1 MDEMNDIAGHFSDE
15 IWRTQSTS
23 YSFPVLY
30 RLIEAEDKKVL
41 VQKKTRADW
50 LSKLHLHARPR
61 IMSLPTPRSVGILV
75 VACHEWGKAYWVTL
89 TSILALLVSVISGS
103 DVSQHCKFPAIYNFG
118 DSNSDTGG
126 ISAALGEIPLPYGE
140 TYFHRPSGRAGDGRL
155 VIDFIAE
162 DLRLPY
168 LSAYL
173 DSINANFR
181 HGANFATGGSSIRPG
196 GYSPFHLGIQ
206 ISQFIQFKSRT
217 NAIYSQQSSRGKFG
231 LSKSHLPRP
240 QDFSKALYTMDIG
253 QNDLAYG
260 FQYTNEQEVLSSIP
274 DIIDQF
280 TNATQ
285 QLYKEGAR
293 AFWIH
298 NTGPLGCLPNTL
310 LPYEPK
316 SGNLDHTGCVE
327 PINRA
332 AREFNQQ
339 LEKRVSKLR
348 LELPDAS
355 FTYVDMY
362 SAKYALISH
371 AKGQGFVD
379 PFEFCCGSYYGYQ
392 VNCGKTAIVNGTVYG
407 NPCPHPSSYISW
419 DGIHYTEAANR
430 WIAEHILNG
439 LFSSPPVPIR
449 KACHVSRGM

>member
-1 MDEMNDIAGHFSDE
+1 MA
-15 IWRTQSTS
+15 
-23 YSFPVLY
+23 
-30 RLIEAEDKKVL
+30 
-41 VQKKTRADW
+41 
-50 LSKLHLHARPR
+50 
-61 IMSLPTPRSVGILV
+61 
-75 VACHEWGKAYWVTL
+75 WGKAYWATL

-103 DVSQHCKFPAIYNFG
+103 DAFQHCKFPAIYNFG

-126 ISAALGEIPLPYGE
+126 ISAALGEIPLPCGE
-140 TYFHRPSGRAGDGRL
+140 TYFHRPSGRASDGRL
-155 VIDFIAE
+155 VIDFIGRKHALLWTLFDEFYAAE

-181 HGANFATGGSSIRPG
+181 HGANFATGDSSIRPG
-196 GYSPFHLGIQ
+196 GYSPFHLRIQ
-206 ISQFIQFKSRT
+206 ISHFIQFKSRT
-217 NAIYSQQSSRGKFG
+217 NAIYSQQTGGRQLENCIAHCF
-231 LSKSHLPRP
+231 LY
-240 QDFSKALYTMDIG
+240 AL
-253 QNDLAYG
+253 LC
-260 FQYTNEQEVLSSIP
+260 LR
-274 DIIDQF
+274 
-280 TNATQ
+280 

-298 NTGPLGCLPNTL
+298 NTSPLGCLPYIV

-316 SGNLDHTGCVE
+316 SGNLDYTGCVE

-348 LELPDAS
+348 LELPDAA

-392 VNCGKTAIVNGTVYG
+392 VNCGKTAMVDGTVYG
-407 NPCPHPSSYISW
+407 NPCLHPSSYISW
-419 DGIHYTEAANR
+419 DGVHYTEAANR

-439 LFSSPPVPIR
+439 SFSSPPVPIR
-449 KACHVSRGM
+449 KACHVSRECNWDYKRSVTLVQPAEWFRPHSLDVLSSF